1 VVLVRGT
8 AKPNEGSIVATQV
21 IPGPGATPIDYRLVY
36 DTADIDPTVTYT
48 VQAGILDGANAWTTA
63 KGTKVITNGAPTSD
77 VALVLAYRPDLV
89 KGEVSGSITGVG
101 ITPSATAYSVAVLVD
116 PSTGD
121 SLGMDVQPTNGK
133 VPVPFSVPFSLDGI
147 DPARDYVVTG
157 EISDGAQTW
166 ENTAG
171 VPVITKGNAISDVEV
186 VVTAVV
192 APSPSPSP
200 APGET
205 GGGDAT
211 PAFLLVIVALVLG
224 AIGLF
229 LWSRS
234 RNQPPPG
241 EPGSPS
247 ATPPEEAAGSA
258 EVDAEEA
265 AGPTDSSPDAESPDA
280 MSEDAESPDAE
291 SPDAEPTVETEEPAS
306 GNTDDTDAAP
316 DPREEA

>member
-21 IPGPGATPIDYRLVY
+21 ISRPGATPVDYRLVY

-89 KGEVSGSITGVG
+89 KGEVSGTITGVG
-101 ITPSATAYSVAVLVD
+101 ITSSATAYSVAVLLD
-116 PSTGD
+116 PSTGE

-133 VPVPFSVPFSLDGI
+133 VPVPFSVPFSLDSI

-166 ENTAG
+166 ENSAG

-200 APGET
+200 APAET
-205 GGGDAT
+205 GGGDTT
-211 PAFLLVIVALVLG
+211 PALLLVILALVLG
-224 AIGLF
+224 AIGLY
-229 LWSRS
+229 LWNRS
-234 RNQPPPG
+234 RNGPPPG
-241 EPGSPS
+241 ESGPASGAPPDE
-247 ATPPEEAAGSA
+247 ATGAEGDTPEAATEGAVGEEAAGEDAPSPEPAASA
-258 EVDAEEA
+258 E
-265 AGPTDSSPDAESPDA
+265 
-280 MSEDAESPDAE
+280 
-291 SPDAEPTVETEEPAS
+291 PDAEPTIETEEPAA
-306 GNTDDTDAAP
+306 GNTDDADAG
-316 DPREEA
+316 PRTEA